1 MHAHSWRP
9 LIVGLTAVGGL
20 ALAACS
26 SGAGA
31 SSDTSAGA
39 SSTSD
44 SSTST
49 TVEPSTTT
57 TVPAVLAPLTGLPI
71 DPAKASRPAL
81 VVKIDNFPT
90 IARPQVGINNADV
103 VFEEIVEGITRF
115 AAVFQSEDADPVG
128 PIRSARTSD
137 INILAQL
144 GRPLLAWSGGNPY
157 VTRAIGNANIDN
169 LTPDRYASA
178 YFRTSDR
185 AKPHNYFSNTSTLFS
200 LATDATPVPQP
211 LFQYRTEGQPLPPT
225 AQPSGGVKIVF
236 TGGQKVDYAW
246 NDTLKGWARF
256 QAGTPHVD
264 ADGHQIAPANLVVLF
279 TPYKTSPA
287 DKNSPE
293 AQTVGSGEAWVFT
306 DGAIIPGTWN
316 RPDPAKP
323 ATLTDGNGQ
332 PILLTP
338 GHTWVALPQ
347 KGSAV
352 PVPPGQDP
360 LTFHP

>member
-1 MHAHSWRP
+1 M
-9 LIVGLTAVGGL
+9 
-20 ALAACS
+20 
-26 SGAGA
+26 
-31 SSDTSAGA
+31 
-39 SSTSD
+39 
-44 SSTST
+44 
-49 TVEPSTTT
+49 
-57 TVPAVLAPLTGLPI
+57 LAPLTGLPI

-90 IARPQVGINNADV
+90 IARPQVGINQADV

-144 GRPLLAWSGGNPY
+144 GRPLLAWSGGNPF

-169 LTPDRYASA
+169 LTPDRYESA
-178 YFRTSDR
+178 YFRTKDR

-211 LFQYRTEGQPLPPT
+211 LFQYRAPGDPLPPT

-264 ADGHQIAPANLVVLF
+264 VDGHQIAPANLVVLF
-279 TPYKTSPA
+279 TPYKASPA
-287 DKNSPE
+287 DPRSPE

-306 DGAIIPGTWN
+306 NGAIIPGTWN

-360 LTFHP
+360 LTFRP

>member
-1 MHAHSWRP
+1 MRAHSWRP
-9 LIVGLTAVGGL
+9 LIVSLTAVGGL

-31 SSDTSAGA
+31 SSDTSAGS
-39 SSTSD
+39 SSTSGS
-44 SSTST
+44 SSTT
-49 TVEPSTTT
+49 TVAETTT

-90 IARPQVGINNADV
+90 IARPQVGINQADV

-144 GRPLLAWSGGNPY
+144 GRPLLAWSGGNPF

-169 LTPDRYASA
+169 LTPDRYESA
-178 YFRTSDR
+178 YFRTKDR
-185 AKPHNYFSNTSTLFS
+185 AKPHNFFSNTSTLFS

-211 LFQYRTEGQPLPPT
+211 LFQYRAPGDPLPPT

-264 ADGHQIAPANLVVLF
+264 VDGHQIAPANLVVLF
-279 TPYKTSPA
+279 TPYKASPA
-287 DKNSPE
+287 DPRSPE

-306 DGAIIPGTWN
+306 NGAIIPGTWN

-352 PVPPGQDP
+352 PVPPGQDV

>member
-1 MHAHSWRP
+1 MRWQSWRP
-9 LIVGLTAVGGL
+9 LMILAAVGGL

-31 SSDTSAGA
+31 ASGTTAGKPSSTAS
-39 SSTSD
+39 SSTSTVAP
-44 SSTST
+44 STST
-49 TVEPSTTT
+49 TVART
-57 TVPAVLAPLTGLPI
+57 LAPLTGLPV
-71 DPAKASRPAL
+71 DPAVAQRPAL

-90 IARPQVGINNADV
+90 IARPQVGINQADV

-115 AAVFQSEDADPVG
+115 AAVFQSSDADPVG

-157 VTRAIGNANIDN
+157 VTKAIQNANIDN

-178 YFRTSDR
+178 YFRTNDR

-211 LFQYRTEGQPLPPT
+211 LFQYRPAGTAMPPT
-225 AQPSGGVKIVF
+225 AQPTAGVKIVF
-236 TGGQKVDYAW
+236 TGGEKVDYQW
-246 NDTLKGWARF
+246 NDTLQGWARF

-264 ADGHQIAPANLVVLF
+264 VEGHQIAPANLVVLF
-279 TPYKTSPA
+279 TKYKTSPA

-293 AQTVGSGEAWVFT
+293 AQTVGSGDAWVFT
-306 DGAIIPGTWN
+306 NGQIIPGTWS
-316 RPDPAKP
+316 RPDAAKP

-347 KGSAV
+347 AGSATI
-352 PVPPGQDP
+352 VPPGQDV
-360 LTFHP
+360 LTFHG

>member
-1 MHAHSWRP
+1 MRAQTWR
-9 LIVGLTAVGGL
+9 LVTVLAAAGGL

-26 SGAGA
+26 NDAGA
-31 SSDTSAGA
+31 ASGTTAAG
-39 SSTSD
+39 SSTVG
-44 SSTST
+44 STST
-49 TVEPSTTT
+49 TLPATTST
-57 TVPAVLAPLTGLPI
+57 TVPAAIAPLTGLPT
-71 DPAKASRPAL
+71 DPATAARPAL

-90 IARPQVGINNADV
+90 IARPQVGINQADV

-115 AAVFQSEDADPVG
+115 AAVFQSSQADPVG

-137 INILAQL
+137 INILAQF

-157 VTRAIGNANIDN
+157 VTNAIQHANIDN

-178 YFRTSDR
+178 YFRTTDR

-211 LFQYRTEGQPLPPT
+211 LFQYRAAGEALPPT
-225 AQPSGGVKIVF
+225 AQPAAGVKIVY
-236 TGGQKVDYAW
+236 TGGEKVDYAW
-246 NDTLKGWARF
+246 NDTLGGWARF

-264 ADGHQIAPANLVVLF
+264 ADGHQIAPPNLVILF

-293 AQTVGSGEAWVFT
+293 AQTVGNGEAWVFT
-306 DGAIIPGTWN
+306 DGAVIPGTWN
-316 RPDPAKP
+316 RPDATKP
-323 ATLTDGNGQ
+323 AALTDGNGQ

-338 GHTWVALPQ
+338 GHTWVALP
-347 KGSAV
+347 KTGSATI
-352 PVPPGQDP
+352 VPPGQDV
-360 LTFHP
+360 LTFHG

>member
-1 MHAHSWRP
+1 MRAQSWRP
-9 LIVGLTAVGGL
+9 LLVLAAAGGL
-20 ALAACS
+20 ALSACS

-31 SSDTSAGA
+31 A
-39 SSTSD
+39 SGSTTADPSTST
-44 SSTST
+44 STST
-49 TVEPSTTT
+49 TLPATTT
-57 TVPAVLAPLTGLPI
+57 TAAPQVVAPLTGLPT
-71 DPAKASRPAL
+71 DAATAARPAL

-90 IARPQVGINNADV
+90 IARPQVGINQADV

-115 AAVFQSEDADPVG
+115 AAVFQSSQADPVG

-144 GRPLLAWSGGNPY
+144 GRPLLAWSGGNPF
-157 VTRAIGNANIDN
+157 VTKAIQNANIDN

-178 YFRTSDR
+178 YFRTADR

-211 LFQYRTEGQPLPPT
+211 LFQYRGADTPLPPT
-225 AQPSGGVKIVF
+225 AQPSAGVKIVF
-236 TGGQKVDYAW
+236 TGGEQVDYQW
-246 NDTLKGWARF
+246 NDTLQGWARF

-264 ADGHQIAPANLVVLF
+264 VDGHQIAPQNLVVLF
-279 TPYKTSPA
+279 TKYKASPA
-287 DKNSPE
+287 DPRSPE
-293 AQTVGSGEAWVFT
+293 AQTVGSGDAWVFT
-306 DGAIIPGTWN
+306 NGSIIPGTWN
-316 RPDPAKP
+316 RPDATKP

-347 KGSAV
+347 AGSAT
-352 PVPPGQDP
+352 PVPPGQDV
-360 LTFHP
+360 LTFHG

>member
-1 MHAHSWRP
+1 VA
-9 LIVGLTAVGGL
+9 
-20 ALAACS
+20 
-26 SGAGA
+26 
-31 SSDTSAGA
+31 
-39 SSTSD
+39 
-44 SSTST
+44 
-49 TVEPSTTT
+49 ETTT

-90 IARPQVGINNADV
+90 IARPQVGINQADV

-144 GRPLLAWSGGNPY
+144 GRPLLAWSGGNPF

-169 LTPDRYASA
+169 LTPDRYESA
-178 YFRTSDR
+178 YFRTKDR
-185 AKPHNYFSNTSTLFS
+185 AKPHNFFSNTSTLFS

-211 LFQYRTEGQPLPPT
+211 LFQYRAPGDPLPPT

-264 ADGHQIAPANLVVLF
+264 VDGHQIAPANLVVLF
-279 TPYKTSPA
+279 TPYKASPA
-287 DKNSPE
+287 DPRSPE

-306 DGAIIPGTWN
+306 NGAIIPGTWN

-360 LTFHP
+360 LTFRP